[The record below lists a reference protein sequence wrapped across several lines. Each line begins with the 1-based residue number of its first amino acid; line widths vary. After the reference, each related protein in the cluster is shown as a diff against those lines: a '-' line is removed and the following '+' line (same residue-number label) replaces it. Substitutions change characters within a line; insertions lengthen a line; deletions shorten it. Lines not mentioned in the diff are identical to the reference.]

1 MTRSPSQNG
10 PDDTPVDYDTD
21 DTPVDYDT
29 DDTPVGH
36 DTDDDS
42 LRTDGAGGAGGTA
55 ETSRAVTGTGGVP
68 APSAGPLDR
77 LSAAVGRRL
86 LTLIVGLTVLFL
98 IGPVLLT
105 FGASFFENWT
115 GLAPSGSLTLTH
127 WKQALGL
134 TETVGASR
142 GLGTWIVGVP
152 FTGLAVRVP
161 ASIAFSMLLALG
173 GVFVNLLVGVPI
185 AYAVTRYDF
194 YGRDLLN
201 TVAVLPIVPGIV
213 LGIAF
218 LRTYPNLPS
227 AIALV
232 IGYSLL
238 KAPYMVLAVQSSF
251 ESMDLRQ
258 LEESARSLGASW
270 PRTFLSVIL
279 PNAKR
284 GIVSGSIICWTL
296 AAAEFNFSYI
306 VYSRGPKPFSL
317 FLFENISNNPFQRA
331 AAAVSIYFLLVAA
344 VTALLRATG
353 ERGFSTGGVR

>member
-1 MTRSPSQNG
+1 MTNDHASDADGEPAV
-10 PDDTPVDYDTD
+10 DDYGVTETESHEPTADDYGVTE
-21 DTPVDYDT
+21 TESHEPA
-29 DDTPVGH
+29 
-36 DTDDDS
+36 
-42 LRTDGAGGAGGTA
+42 TDGGVTRGDVPSASNGLLDRFSVVFGRRFLVGVL
-55 ETSRAVTGTGGVP
+55 AVTLV
-68 APSAGPLDR
+68 
-77 LSAAVGRRL
+77 
-86 LTLIVGLTVLFL
+86 FL

-105 FGASFFENWT
+105 FVASFFQSWT
-115 GLAPSGSLTLTH
+115 GIAPSGSLTLIH
-127 WKQALGL
+127 WEQALGL
-134 TETVGASR
+134 VETVGASR
-142 GLGTWIVGVP
+142 GLGTWVVDVP
-152 FTGLAVRVP
+152 GTGLAVRLP
-161 ASIAFSMLLALG
+161 ASIAFSMLLALA
-173 GVFVNLLVGVPI
+173 GVGINLLVGIPI

-201 TVAVLPIVPGIV
+201 AVAVLPIVPGII

-227 AIALV
+227 AAALV

-238 KAPYMVLAVQSSF
+238 KTPYMVLAVQSSF
-251 ESMDLRQ
+251 ESMELRQ

-270 PRTFLSVIL
+270 PRTFLTVL
-279 PNAKR
+279 VPNAKR

-331 AAAVSIYFLLVAA
+331 AAAVSIYFLIVAL